1 MTGVTAC
8 AGDDLS
14 GDDDKA
20 GEEITL
26 SGQSFDGAAVMANM
40 YGLLLEDGGY
50 SVTTKL
56 VTTRDLYM
64 KEMPEGVDVVP
75 EYVGGLVDFLNTTQN
90 GADADRVTTAD
101 LDETL
106 EAAGPLLAEAG
117 VEFLEPAGATDT
129 NAFFVTRDYAEKNNV
144 AKLSD
149 LKGTSVVLAGHADC
163 KDRQDCAQGLKTE
176 YGIEITKVLPTGYAT
191 DQTYKSV
198 LDGESQLGL
207 TSTSDGTLE
216 EQGLVLLED
225 DLGIQPVQNL
235 IPAVGKEFLAAHPD
249 VAEIL
254 NSLMEVLTTEDVVT
268 LNRQV
273 SVDREKAEDVARN
286 YLESKDLL

>member
-8 AGDDLS
+8 ASEDLS
-14 GDDDKA
+14 GDDGKT
-20 GEEITL
+20 GGEITL

-40 YGLLLEDGGY
+40 YRLLLEDGGY
-50 SVTTKL
+50 EVTTKL

-64 KEMPEGVDVVP
+64 KEMPDGVDVVP

-90 GADADRVTTAD
+90 GADSDRATTAD

-106 EAAGPLLAEAG
+106 KAAEPLLAKAG
-117 VEFLEPAGATDT
+117 VEFLEPAKATDT
-129 NAFFVTRDYAEKNNV
+129 NAFFVTRDYAEKNNLT
-144 AKLSD
+144 KLSD
-149 LKGTSVVLAGHADC
+149 LKATSVVLAGHADC
-163 KDRQDCAQGLKTE
+163 KDRQDCAQGLKSE
-176 YGIEITKVLPTGYAT
+176 YGIDITKVLPTGYAT

-198 LDGESQLGL
+198 LGGESQLGL

-235 IPAVGKEFLAAHPD
+235 IPAVGQKFLAAHPD

-254 NSLMEVLTTEDVVT
+254 NSLMKVLTTEDLVA

-273 SVDREKAEDVARN
+273 SVDREKAEDVARG
-286 YLESKDLL
+286 YLESKDLI